1 MSSRLTQ
8 ILLALSLVLNCF
20 VLAGF
25 VYRSWIAPPQWQGHT
40 GGPSPGQSGS
50 WNPLEA
56 LSQDL
61 KLDEAQKQAL
71 KDLFERYSTARRE
84 RYREIQKVREAMSA
98 ELQKPD
104 FDMPKADGLVEQMY
118 RLRAEQ
124 QKENLRSIAELSRH
138 LRPDQRDEL
147 HKMLGERY
155 GGSWSGRPGTA
166 GPGGGQ
172 RPPRSPQ

>member
-25 VYRSWIAPPQWQGHT
+25 VYRSWIAPPHWQERM
-40 GGPSPGQSGS
+40 GGPPPGQSGIG
-50 WNPLEA
+50 NPLDA

-61 KLDEAQKQAL
+61 KLDEAQRQAL
-71 KDLFERYSTARRE
+71 KDMFESYSTARRE

-98 ELQKPD
+98 ELQKPE
-104 FDMPKADGLVEQMY
+104 FDITKAEALVEQMY

-124 QKENLRSIAELSRH
+124 QKENLSSIAQLSRH

-155 GGSWSGRPGTA
+155 GGSWSGRPGPG
-166 GPGGGQ
+166 GPGGGP
-172 RPPRSPQ
+172 RPPRPPQ